1 MRSVP
6 RAVATGLQSWRLD
19 RRVGWDPVAT
29 ALGTDSMIVSNS
41 AMARGWESK
50 SVEDQIGDAQA
61 EKDARSKPFLSPAER
76 EQQTRKQSLLLSRS
90 QILSRL
96 KLARNA
102 RYRAQL
108 EAALAHVES
117 QLQDI
122 TA

>member
-1 MRSVP
+1 
-6 RAVATGLQSWRLD
+6 
-19 RRVGWDPVAT
+19 
-29 ALGTDSMIVSNS
+29 
-41 AMARGWESK
+41 MARGWESK

-61 EKDARSKPFLSPAER
+61 EKDARSKPFLSAAER
-76 EQQTRKQSLLLSRS
+76 EQQSRKQSLLLSRS

-96 KLARNA
+96 KVAGNA

-117 QLQDI
+117 QLRDI